1 MIYTFYESDLISE
14 PFFVFARRIQIVQ
27 FIPLSFNLWGIVQLL
42 IRLKELLIFNGL
54 CINGCQAE
62 ETIRIDL
69 LTENVTYSEVR
80 YTEENMTRI

>member
-1 MIYTFYESDLISE
+1 MIYTFYESDLISK
-14 PFFVFARRIQIVQ
+14 PFFVFTRRIQIVQ
-27 FIPLSFNLWGIVQLL
+27 FTPLSFNLWGIVQLL

-54 CINGCQAE
+54 CGNGCQTE